1 MGYYFLDKDKRGDF
15 KTIEGLKYLGAMG
28 HPGGGK
34 NDIPPRLKSKF
45 LCVNMVPPLQSSVE
59 MIYGSI
65 LKASFTA
72 KRGAK
77 QDVIARCQGLV
88 PATIDIWDKVKRSLL
103 PTPARFHYIF
113 TMRELARVFQGIQTT
128 PLDSVPNET
137 LLIQL
142 WRHEAT
148 RVFADKLARIVDK
161 DFIDKQVQEFCTQ
174 HFGEDMAEK
183 TSPKV
188 AGETWFADFQRDS
201 EEDPETG
208 EDIGAPQIYEIVPS
222 LESIRKRAY
231 ENLAKFNEAFPAK
244 TMNLVV
250 FDDALRHLMKI
261 NRTIQQKRGSAMLV
275 GVGGSGKQ
283 SLARLAAF
291 TSKHSCFQITITKN
305 YNDNALFE
313 DIRGL
318 YVGAGQKGNQV
329 TFLLTDAEVKHEG
342 FLEYMNSILATGEIA
357 GLFQKDE
364 RDGMCG
370 EVRNDYVR
378 DFPGA
383 DESLT
388 NLYAYF
394 LDRLKDNLHIVFCFS
409 PVNAKFPIRAQ
420 KFPAVFSNVNINWF
434 LPWPEEA
441 LIAVSSTFLETYDID
456 APQEKKNKLYEL
468 MGSFQAKVG
477 DVCGV
482 YLGRMRKHVY
492 VTPKT
497 YLCFIDAYKGLYRV
511 KYDDVN
517 VSERSINLGL
527 EKLNEA
533 AADVEIMKVALAEEE
548 KNLKVAED
556 ATNKLLVK
564 VQSETAKAEKKAAE
578 VGLQKDECLANKA
591 VIEGE
596 KEAANKELEAAMP
609 FVYEAEAAAKSIKQA
624 DITELKQLKAPSDII
639 RLILDGVCIL
649 FMVPLCPVK
658 PEQKT
663 MNKIT
668 CDFIHDSYDEY
679 GKPVM
684 SDMKFLPNL
693 IDFNSTKRDDIN
705 DETCELLL
713 PYLNLEQF
721 NPGVAKKASGAAE
734 GLCKWVGAMRMY
746 HEAAKIAK
754 PKLDY
759 LKVQEGKL
767 SVAMAELAAAEGELA
782 KAQAILDGLN
792 AQFNEAMANKQA
804 LEDKANLTKKKM
816 DQANKLIN
824 GLAGEKIRWTDDS
837 NNFASRRKRLVGDTA
852 LVCGFVTFCGPFN
865 SEFRDKL
872 NTEQFLADT
881 HQRGVPA
888 SERVDLVDFLVD
900 QGTIGEWNL
909 EGLPSD
915 DLSVQNGIMV
925 TRSSRFPLM
934 VDPQGQ
940 ANRWIKSREA
950 ERIEKSPRNTVTTLA
965 AKNLK
970 DQLEFT
976 MGEGLCLIIENVEN
990 EVDPLLDPVLEKAI
1004 IKKGKNLYINVSEQN
1019 MDYNPKFCLYM
1030 TSRLPNPHFSP
1041 ELSAKCTVIDFTV
1054 TLKGLEQQ
1062 LLARVIGMEQRSLE
1076 EMLEA
1081 LMEEVTNN
1089 VKTLQLLDKQLLDR
1103 LSNSTGNLLDDI
1115 ELIEVLANTKA
1126 KSKEVEQKLI
1136 DAGEKKIEINEKREQ
1151 YRPVATRGSVMYFC
1165 MTDMTLV
1172 TNPITSQPSGWMYN
1186 CSLLQFLLN
1195 FDKSIT
1201 NSEKCQPTSKRVD
1214 KIIDYLTYQVYRYMN
1229 RGLFVRDQ
1237 MMFKLLFTLNIM
1249 KTAGQVTPGDIGM
1262 FLKGGSALDI
1272 KQERPCPFKWM
1283 LDKVWLNILA
1293 LSRHQFGQEQLIF
1306 YREIVDFIS
1315 RNEATWRKWYDE
1327 NEPESCPVPDYEERL
1342 VMEKTLGPFA
1352 RLALVRC
1359 VREDRTVIGGAQFIN
1374 IQLSD
1379 RFTQPVTDFIEDIYS
1394 ESSNRV
1400 PVLYLL
1406 SAGSDPTAM
1415 IGELAKKKKK
1425 FPTDNVSMGEGQEV
1439 VAFEKMKLGFVAAS
1453 WVILQN
1459 CHLGIGFMERME
1471 DILGNTPDIIED
1483 FRLWITCEITPRFPI
1498 GLLQMA
1504 IKVTLEPPQG
1514 LKAGL
1519 SRTYQTLVSQEVL
1532 DKIDNEKWRLLL
1544 FVLAFEHS
1552 IVQERRKFG
1561 PIGWCVPY
1569 EYNSADFD
1577 ACANFLERYLSSTIT
1592 VG

>member
-1 MGYYFLDKDKRGDF
+1 MF
-15 KTIEGLKYLGAMG
+15 
-28 HPGGGK
+28 
-34 NDIPPRLKSKF
+34 
-45 LCVNMVPPLQSSVE
+45 
-59 MIYGSI
+59 
-65 LKASFTA
+65 SFEHVRT
-72 KRGAK
+72 K
-77 QDVIARCQGLV
+77 
-88 PATIDIWDKVKRSLL
+88 
-103 PTPARFHYIF
+103 
-113 TMRELARVFQGIQTT
+113 
-128 PLDSVPNET
+128 
-137 LLIQL
+137 
-142 WRHEAT
+142 
-148 RVFADKLARIVDK
+148 
-161 DFIDKQVQEFCTQ
+161 
-174 HFGEDMAEK
+174 
-183 TSPKV
+183 
-188 AGETWFADFQRDS
+188 
-201 EEDPETG
+201 
-208 EDIGAPQIYEIVPS
+208 
-222 LESIRKRAY
+222 AY
-231 ENLAKFNEAFPAK
+231 EYLQKFNDQYPAK
-244 TMNLVV
+244 KMLLVL
-250 FDDALRHLMKI
+250 FDDAMRHLMKI

-283 SLARLAAF
+283 SLARLAAY

-305 YNDNALFE
+305 YNDNALFD

-357 GLFQKDE
+357 GLFAKDE

-456 APQEKKNKLYEL
+456 ATQEKKNALYQL
-468 MGSFQAKVG
+468 MGVFQAKVG
-477 DVCGV
+477 SLCET
-482 YLGRMRKHVY
+482 YLSRMRKYVY
-492 VTPKT
+492 VTPKS
-497 YLCFIDAYKGLYRV
+497 YLCFIDAYKGLYKV
-511 KYDDVN
+511 KYEDVN
-517 VSERSINLGL
+517 VQERSVNMGL

-533 AADVEIMKVALAEEE
+533 VVQVDAMKIDLAEEE
-548 KNLKVAED
+548 KNLKVAEE
-556 ATNKLLVK
+556 ATNKILVK
-564 VQSETAKAEKKAAE
+564 VQSETAKAEKKSAE

-609 FVYEAEAAAKSIKQA
+609 FVYEAESAAKSIQPK
-624 DITELKQLKAPSDII
+624 DINELKQMKQLTDII
-639 RLILDGVCIL
+639 RLITDGIVIL
-649 FMVPLCPVK
+649 FMGQLCPVK

-663 MNKIT
+663 MNKVTI
-668 CDFIHDSYDEY
+668 DFIHDSYDEF
-679 GKPVM
+679 GRAITFGNG
-684 SDMKFLPNL
+684 DFLKNL
-693 IDFNSTKRDDIN
+693 MYFNSYTRDDIN
-705 DETCELLL
+705 DETCELLM
-713 PYLNLEQF
+713 PYLALENF

-746 HEAAKIAK
+746 HEAAKIVK

-767 SVAMAELAAAEGELA
+767 SVAMAELAVADGELQ
-782 KAQAILDGLN
+782 KAQAVLDGLN

-804 LEDKANLTKKKM
+804 LEDKANATKRKM

-837 NNFASRRKRLVGDTA
+837 KNFSIRRKKLVGDVA
-852 LVCGFVTFCGPFN
+852 LACGFVTYSGPFN

-872 NTEQFLADT
+872 NYDTFLKET
-881 HQRGVPA
+881 HNRGVPA
-888 SERVDLVDFLVD
+888 SDRVDLVDFLVD

-976 MGEGLCLIIENVEN
+976 MGEGLCLLIENVEN

-1004 IKKGKNLYINVSEQN
+1004 IKKGKNLYINVSDQN
-1019 MDYNPKFCLYM
+1019 MDYSPKFALYM

-1062 LLARVIGMEQRSLE
+1062 LLGRVIGMEMRSLE
-1076 EMLEA
+1076 ETMAALLE
-1081 LMEEVTNN
+1081 EITNN

-1103 LSNSTGNLLDDI
+1103 LSNSTGNLLDDV

-1126 KSKEVEQKLI
+1126 KSKEVEQKNA

-1172 TNPITSQPSGWMYN
+1172 TNPITAQPSGWMYN
-1186 CSLLQFLLN
+1186 CSLIQFLEQ
-1195 FDKSIT
+1195 FDVSIQK
-1201 NSEKCQPTSKRVD
+1201 SEKCQPTSKRVD
-1214 KIIDYLTYQVYRYMN
+1214 KIIAFLTYQVYRYMN
-1229 RGLFVRDQ
+1229 RGLFERDK
-1237 MMFKLLFTLNIM
+1237 MMFKLMFTLKIM
-1249 KTAGQVTPGDIGM
+1249 TVAGMLTGADVAM
-1262 FLKGGSALDI
+1262 FLKAGSALDI
-1272 KQERPCPFKWM
+1272 KSERPCPFKWM

-1293 LSRHQFGQEQLIF
+1293 ISRHTFGQEQLLF
-1306 YREIVDFIS
+1306 FREIVDFIS
-1315 RNEATWRKWYDE
+1315 RNEASWRKWYDE
-1327 NEPESCPVPDYEERL
+1327 NDPES
-1342 VMEKTLGPFA
+1342 G
-1352 RLALVRC
+1352 
-1359 VREDRTVIGGAQFIN
+1359 
-1374 IQLSD
+1374 
-1379 RFTQPVTDFIEDIYS
+1379 
-1394 ESSNRV
+1394 
-1400 PVLYLL
+1400 
-1406 SAGSDPTAM
+1406 
-1415 IGELAKKKKK
+1415 
-1425 FPTDNVSMGEGQEV
+1425 
-1439 VAFEKMKLGFVAAS
+1439 
-1453 WVILQN
+1453 
-1459 CHLGIGFMERME
+1459 
-1471 DILGNTPDIIED
+1471 
-1483 FRLWITCEITPRFPI
+1483 
-1498 GLLQMA
+1498 
-1504 IKVTLEPPQG
+1504 
-1514 LKAGL
+1514 
-1519 SRTYQTLVSQEVL
+1519 
-1532 DKIDNEKWRLLL
+1532 
-1544 FVLAFEHS
+1544 
-1552 IVQERRKFG
+1552 
-1561 PIGWCVPY
+1561 
-1569 EYNSADFD
+1569 
-1577 ACANFLERYLSSTIT
+1577 
-1592 VG
+1592 